1 MNLNNRNE
9 QVTHDLER
17 VLVSNVCGMASIIHF
32 LLRQSKSAIYT
43 KRKVIRTITKGV
55 VIILDNMTPFL
66 REIGAKKTVILH
78 SVVVSFRTY
87 AVRFG
92 KDSQTMVI
100 LNNSI
105 FKRNISLNI
114 RNDNELEIDKANGG
128 VTNTVTIVVGI

>member
-1 MNLNNRNE
+1 M
-9 QVTHDLER
+9 
-17 VLVSNVCGMASIIHF
+17 
-32 LLRQSKSAIYT
+32 
-43 KRKVIRTITKGV
+43 
-55 VIILDNMTPFL
+55 IILDNMTPFL